1 MRTLIA
7 RRAASP
13 SSIAL
18 SIVSAVL
25 LLVVLL
31 LPSFAPGVAGP
42 QSVQAYHGRVTALLD
57 PHRVDPSGAGGGFL
71 PDARVLLLEGPSSG
85 TQLEAYLSGPGGQQ
99 DSNGY
104 RVGEDVVVTVTDNPS
119 GPPFVAVSDRWRLPQ
134 LLFLAGLFVL
144 AVIVVG
150 GWRGVR
156 ALLALALTV
165 AIILKVLIPL
175 LVNGIAPIPAAV
187 VIATFLTILTIG
199 LTEGATR
206 ASVAAILGTSAALAL
221 TALLAA
227 VATSIAGFTN
237 TVGSELVSL
246 ELPNG
251 QGLDLRGMLL
261 AAFMIGSIGVLDD
274 VTVTQAAA
282 VEELGRHG
290 LRGRQLFA
298 GAFNVG
304 RSHIAA
310 TVNTLFLAYAGAS
323 LPLLVFLVVGNQ
335 PTALLVNGEAISIE
349 IVRTLVGSLGIVAAV
364 PLTTVIAAW
373 LAGADEGPEDA
384 GVVGARGLDAIDRA
398 GPRRPGLA
406 VALGG
411 GLALIA
417 AVTLVAA
424 VVVGPLTA
432 TGPRT
437 AVAPERFGSQ
447 PPTAGGSAATSA
459 SPASSSSLVPGS
471 RGNETPIFAVG
482 DAIPLVGD
490 SGATDAEVTIV
501 QVDPQG
507 VTPDGGTIFEV
518 ELRYDASR
526 PVAVDPRVWVARSS
540 SGKEATADGAPSASR
555 PALVAGPLAAEQ
567 VRTGWLRFTLPDAP
581 DSLSLDYRRFGGTL
595 FSVLVY

>member
-1 MRTLIA
+1 
-7 RRAASP
+7 
-13 SSIAL
+13 
-18 SIVSAVL
+18 
-25 LLVVLL
+25 
-31 LPSFAPGVAGP
+31 
-42 QSVQAYHGRVTALLD
+42 
-57 PHRVDPSGAGGGFL
+57 
-71 PDARVLLLEGPSSG
+71 
-85 TQLEAYLSGPGGQQ
+85 
-99 DSNGY
+99 
-104 RVGEDVVVTVTDNPS
+104 
-119 GPPFVAVSDRWRLPQ
+119 
-134 LLFLAGLFVL
+134 
-144 AVIVVG
+144 
-150 GWRGVR
+150 
-156 ALLALALTV
+156 
-165 AIILKVLIPL
+165 
-175 LVNGIAPIPAAV
+175 
-187 VIATFLTILTIG
+187 
-199 LTEGATR
+199 
-206 ASVAAILGTSAALAL
+206 
-221 TALLAA
+221 
-227 VATSIAGFTN
+227 
-237 TVGSELVSL
+237 
-246 ELPNG
+246 
-251 QGLDLRGMLL
+251 MLL

-373 LAGADEGPEDA
+373 LASADGTPEGA
-384 GVVGARGLDAIDRA
+384 GVVGATATDGIDRA
-398 GPRRPGLA
+398 HPRRPGLA

-424 VVVGPLTA
+424 AVVGPLTA

-459 SPASSSSLVPGS
+459 SPASSSPSSSSLGPGS
-471 RGNETPIFAVG
+471 SSNDTPIFAVG

-490 SGATDAEVTIV
+490 SGETDAEVTIA

-518 ELRYDASR
+518 ELRYHASR
-526 PVAVDPRVWVARSS
+526 PVALDPTVWVARSS
-540 SGKEATADGAPSASR
+540 SGKEVTADGTPSAGR
-555 PALVAGPLAAEQ
+555 PALAAGPLAAGQ